1 MTQQLISREYRRF
14 KRTIQIG
21 YKSVFQDG
29 RISPSLL
36 WEELEESA
44 EQHCR
49 LIGMDI
55 FTLLSRQEAWVLKSG
70 ASRMQRYPG
79 YGEKIEIIT
88 WISSVD
94 RYRGYREFLVI
105 DEQGLIIGEMSTLWV
120 YMDLKERRLKAIPQE
135 FHTGWGFCGHPLH
148 SNFQKKNSYEE
159 LSGYKSVSFSVRR
172 RDLDS
177 SAHVHNI
184 RYLEWLS
191 EAIPEELYSNYQIA
205 EFSSLYL
212 REMRSAGTVEIRTE
226 DLGDGCFRHDYY
238 DMGESDLLCSAKSF
252 WIKKEPLLKSTGVLQ
267 EVI

>member
-1 MTQQLISREYRRF
+1 MTQQLTGIKHSLF

-29 RISPSLL
+29 RISPALL

-49 LIGMDI
+49 VIGMDV
-55 FTLLSRQEAWVLKSG
+55 FTLLNRQEAWVLKSG
-70 ASRMQRYPG
+70 ASKMERYPG
-79 YGEKIEIIT
+79 YGEKIEIVS

-94 RYRGYREFLVI
+94 RFRGYREFRII
-105 DEQGLIIGEMSTLWV
+105 DEQGLVIGEMSTLWV
-120 YMDLKERRLKAIPQE
+120 YMDLKERKLKAIPQE
-135 FHTGWGFCGHPLH
+135 FHIGWGTMGEALH
-148 SNFQKKNSYEE
+148 RDFQKRKSYED
-159 LSGYKSVSFSVRR
+159 LNRFTSVQFSVRR

-191 EAIPEELYSNYQIA
+191 ELIPELIYRDCQIA
-205 EFSSLYL
+205 EFSALYL
-212 REMRSAGTVEIRTE
+212 REMRSGGTVEIRTE

-238 DMGESDLLCSAKSF
+238 DLGGAVLLCSAKSR
-252 WIKKEPLLKSTGVLQ
+252 WEKKESLVVSAGILQ
-267 EVI
+267 QVI

>member
-1 MTQQLISREYRRF
+1 VTQQLISREQTRF

-29 RISPSLL
+29 RISPALL

-49 LIGMDI
+49 LIGMDV

-79 YGEKIEIIT
+79 YGENIEIIT

-94 RYRGYREFLVI
+94 RYRGYREFLII
-105 DEQGLIIGEMSTLWV
+105 DEQGQILGEMSTLWV
-120 YMDLKERRLKAIPQE
+120 YMDLKERRLKAIPRE
-135 FHTGWGFCGHPLH
+135 FHEGWGFCGNPLH
-148 SNFQKKNSYEE
+148 SNFQKKDSYEA
-159 LSGYKSVSFSVRR
+159 LSGYKSVLFSVRR

-191 EAIPEELYSNYQIA
+191 EAIPEDLYRDCQIA
-205 EFSSLYL
+205 EFSALYL
-212 REMRSAGTVEIRTE
+212 REMRSGGTVEIRTE
-226 DLGDGCFRHDYY
+226 DLGNSCFRHDYY
-238 DMGESDLLCSAKSF
+238 DMGESVLLCSAKSR
-252 WIKKEPLLKSTGVLQ
+252 WIKKEPLLMSAGIL
-267 EVI
+267 

>member
-1 MTQQLISREYRRF
+1 MTQQLISRAQTRF

-29 RISPSLL
+29 RISPALL

-55 FTLLSRQEAWVLKSG
+55 FKLLSRQEAWVLKSG

-79 YGEKIEIIT
+79 YGEKVEIIT
-88 WISSVD
+88 WISSLD

-120 YMDLKERRLKAIPQE
+120 YMDLKERHLKAIPQE
-135 FHTGWGFCGHPLH
+135 FHTGWGFCGNPLH
-148 SNFQKKNSYEE
+148 SDFQKKNSYEA
-159 LSGYKSVSFSVRR
+159 LSTYNKALFSVRR

-191 EAIPEELYSNYQIA
+191 EAIPEELYRDCQIA
-205 EFSSLYL
+205 EFSALYL
-212 REMRSAGTVEIRTE
+212 REMRSGGTVEIRTE
-226 DLGDGCFRHDYY
+226 ELGDGCFRHDYY
-238 DMGESDLLCSAKSF
+238 DKEESVLLCSAKSL
-252 WIKKEPLLKSTGVLQ
+252 WIKKEPLLMSARVLQ
-267 EVI
+267 KVI